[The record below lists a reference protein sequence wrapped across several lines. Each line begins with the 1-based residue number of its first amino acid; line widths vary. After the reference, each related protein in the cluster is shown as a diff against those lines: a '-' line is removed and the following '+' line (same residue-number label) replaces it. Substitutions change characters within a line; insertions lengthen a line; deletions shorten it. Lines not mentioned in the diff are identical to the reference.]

1 MRSTFIRK
9 PELKLVHTFRKI
21 SAHTYNVK
29 KKNKNE
35 KFYRKLGRVTDE
47 YLINY
52 FRNNIYK
59 NSNSILSNFIYS
71 FSFRKRSI
79 QYFI

>member
-29 KKNKNE
+29 KERMK
-35 KFYRKLGRVTDE
+35 
-47 YLINY
+47 
-52 FRNNIYK
+52 
-59 NSNSILSNFIYS
+59 SFIEN
-71 FSFRKRSI
+71 
-79 QYFI
+79 

>member
-29 KKNKNE
+29 KKTRMK
-35 KFYRKLGRVTDE
+35 
-47 YLINY
+47 
-52 FRNNIYK
+52 
-59 NSNSILSNFIYS
+59 NFIEN
-71 FSFRKRSI
+71 
-79 QYFI
+79 

>member
-29 KKNKNE
+29 KKKTRM
-35 KFYRKLGRVTDE
+35 K
-47 YLINY
+47 
-52 FRNNIYK
+52 
-59 NSNSILSNFIYS
+59 SFIEN
-71 FSFRKRSI
+71 
-79 QYFI
+79 